1 MFNFRS
7 THDPVSPLIR
17 TRPEDNNRLR
27 AFTAADDKFSVYVH
41 ADVLDF
47 IQRQAAL
54 AGDNEAIGL
63 LAGRICNDPR
73 RGPFT
78 LVMAAADAREGEFN
92 ASPSFVR
99 LLPVG
104 HTSLRQRLSEV
115 HPDRE
120 IVGWYHTHPH
130 WQPRFSEVDL
140 EQQRNWED
148 PNHVGIVY
156 GTQHSGE
163 PFGVY
168 QGPQAILLTSRGPG
182 GPIQREAGIE
192 TKQLARVEPRF
203 STTVLIPPAESAVE
217 SPRPQVPL
225 HSRFRKSAPTLIVI
239 ASALMFL
246 ALTLAAAVLYR
257 RVSSIETKLNELVG
271 RESTPHTTPSGSSI
285 APASTQP
292 LAAREASSKEANP
305 GVPPSPSESVEPLPS
320 KTSMPAKSP
329 DRRSSRRRSGRQ
341 VKPAEKTKRK
351 GQDQKNKTTAATLN
365 GHLR

>member
-1 MFNFRS
+1 MSMFNFRS

-41 ADVLDF
+41 AEVLDF
-47 IQRQAAL
+47 IERQAAL
-54 AGDNEAIGL
+54 AGNNEAIGL

-78 LVMAAADAREGEFN
+78 LVMAAADARDGEFN

-156 GTQHSGE
+156 GAHHSGE

-168 QGPQAILLTSRGPG
+168 QGPHAILLTSRRPG

-192 TKQLARVEPRF
+192 AKQLARVEPRF

-225 HSRFRKSAPTLIVI
+225 HFRVRKSAPTLIVV

-257 RVSSIETKLNELVG
+257 RVSLIEKKLNEVVG
-271 RESTPHTTPSGSSI
+271 RESTLDTTNPGSTL

-292 LAAREASSKEANP
+292 VAAPEASSKEANP
-305 GVPPSPSESVEPLPS
+305 GVTPSTSESVEPPPS
-320 KTSMPAKSP
+320 KTLMPAKSS
-329 DRRSSRRRSGRQ
+329 DRHNLRGQSGRHARQ
-341 VKPAEKTKRK
+341 AEKTKVK
-351 GQDQKNKTTAATLN
+351 GQGQTNKTAAP
-365 GHLR
+365 R

>member
-1 MFNFRS
+1 MSMFKFRS

-17 TRPEDNNRLR
+17 TRPEDNARLR
-27 AFTAADDKFSVYVH
+27 AFTAADDRFSVYVH
-41 ADVLDF
+41 AEVLDF
-47 IQRQAAL
+47 IERQAAL
-54 AGDNEAIGL
+54 AGNNEAIGL

-104 HTSLRQRLSEV
+104 HTSIRRRLSEA

-156 GTQHSGE
+156 GADHNGE

-168 QGPQAILLTSRGPG
+168 QGPQAILLSSTRVG
-182 GPIQREAGIE
+182 GSVPQKAGIE
-192 TKQLARVEPRF
+192 VKQLAQAEPKF
-203 STTVLIPPAESAVE
+203 STPVLTPEAESAALN
-217 SPRPQVPL
+217 SRLSVPL
-225 HSRFRKSAPTLIVI
+225 PSSQRKPEVLRLMA
-239 ASALMFL
+239 AALMFL
-246 ALTLAAAVLYR
+246 ILVLVLALFHR
-257 RVSSIETKLNELVG
+257 RVSSLEKRLSEL
-271 RESTPHTTPSGSSI
+271 
-285 APASTQP
+285 
-292 LAAREASSKEANP
+292 
-305 GVPPSPSESVEPLPS
+305 
-320 KTSMPAKSP
+320 
-329 DRRSSRRRSGRQ
+329 SGRQ
-341 VKPAEKTKRK
+341 SSTQSSAPAPSNAAAAPTPLVMPAASPAIENEQSQSSNESDLQSRSKSLMPATKHATPQSAGSSGRHVVKKPAKNDAAKTDRIK
-351 GQDQKNKTTAATLN
+351 GVS
-365 GHLR
+365 RPR